1 MLRKTQLLEEKIDE
15 LQKVISAKDNILAG
29 IYEQCTKGKK
39 QNLAVAYTYYQRIM
53 DLATLGQDIKKETD
67 IKG

>member
-1 MLRKTQLLEEKIDE
+1 MLKRTQELEYKIEE
-15 LQKVISAKDNILAG
+15 LQKILKAKDNILAG

-39 QNLAVAYTYYQRIM
+39 QNLSVAYTYYQRIM
-53 DLATLGQDIKKETD
+53 DLATIGQDIKKETD

>member
-1 MLRKTQLLEEKIDE
+1 MLRRTQLLEDKIEE

-39 QNLAVAYTYYQRIM
+39 QNLAVAYTYYQKIM
-53 DLATLGQDIKKETD
+53 DLATIGQDIKKRN
-67 IKG
+67 